1 MARFRYDRSSKW
13 LIDHHGDM
21 VLRLGGVQDVVSWR
35 SLQAEVVQPR
45 QLPDGLL
52 EVRRQGQDRPDLFV
66 VELTTYPERRVA
78 EQVLDDVMLVY
89 QDRRVVPEV
98 LVVVLQPR
106 GNVVVADRLELDSR
120 AGWARLAARWRVVE
134 LWTLPAEELLQTQDP
149 GLVPWVPLMRF
160 EGPPESVLQR
170 CRAIIDA
177 RAKPEEHDNLLAV
190 TQVLAGLR
198 FNDSQLLAI
207 IGGRAAMIESPVLQ
221 ELLAERSHDTILD
234 IILGILEK
242 RFGPVP
248 AEVASSLK
256 AIRDNGRLY
265 ELAMAAAVCPDLE
278 AFRRDMSS

>member
-21 VLRLGGVQDVVSWR
+21 VLRLGGVRDVVSWR

-66 VELTTYPERRVA
+66 VELTTYPEWRVA

-106 GNVVVADRLELDSR
+106 GNVVVANHLELDSHV
-120 AGWARLAARWRVVE
+120 GWTRLSARWRVV
-134 LWTLPAEELLQTQDP
+134 AEELLQAQDP
-149 GLVPWVPLMRF
+149 GLVPWVPLTHF
-160 EGPPESVLQR
+160 EGPPESLLQR

-198 FNDSQLLAI
+198 FGDSQLLAI

-221 ELLAERSHDTILD
+221 NLLAEKCHDL
-234 IILGILEK
+234 ILGVLEK

-248 AEVASSLK
+248 TEVASSLK
-256 AIRDNGRLY
+256 AIRDNDRLY
-265 ELAMAAAVCPDLE
+265 ELNMVAAVCPDLE
-278 AFRRDMSS
+278 AFRREISP